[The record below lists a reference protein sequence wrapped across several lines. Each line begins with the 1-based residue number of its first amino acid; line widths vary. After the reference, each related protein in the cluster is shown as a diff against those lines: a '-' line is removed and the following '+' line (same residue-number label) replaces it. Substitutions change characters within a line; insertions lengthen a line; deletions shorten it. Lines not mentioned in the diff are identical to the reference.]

1 MKMIRVYGTLEEIF
15 PEGFTLA
22 TVQSGVNN
30 YTQSKDTLDVK
41 FGNVINILADE
52 YSEWYVGYVDKW
64 FIPGNPIVLTMEEQ
78 EKIGVN
84 LLKKL
89 MVIYNFSKDKY
100 LQLLKLY
107 EDEKN
112 HLLDKL
118 ENKTITDGEHRVNDT
133 PQNAGTGHQNFT
145 DDDHTSLWEST
156 DNTTTVTND
165 PMTIISRLEEVQ
177 NKYMNVLKAWC
188 REFNSLFITPTNE
201 FNVELEE
208 GE

>member
-1 MKMIRVYGTLEEIF
+1 MRMIRVYATLEEMF
-15 PEGFTLA
+15 PEGFNLTN
-22 TVQSGVNN
+22 VQSAVNELA
-30 YTQSKDTLDVK
+30 QSKETFNAK
-41 FGNVINILADE
+41 FGQVLNILSDQ
-52 YSEWYVGYVDKW
+52 YYDWYVGYVDK
-64 FIPGNPIVLTMEEQ
+64 FKIPGIPVVMSEDDMTII
-78 EKIGVN
+78 EKKFV
-84 LLKKL
+84 KEL
-89 MVIYNFSKDKY
+89 MVKYALTSDKY
-100 LQLLKLY
+100 LKLLQVY
-107 EDEKN
+107 EDSAS

-118 ENKTITDGEHRVNDT
+118 ENVTITGGEHRVNDT

-165 PMTIISRLEEVQ
+165 PMTLMARIDEIQ